1 MRGIV
6 KKKIV
11 LKIIA
16 AVVAVIFVFSVGF
29 WLGTNFVSIK
39 KYVSGGNS
47 DGLSE
52 GSSDFLNNISGG
64 IVDDLSEKTVEE
76 TIDLVYENALVKKD
90 KQELIRAAI
99 EGVLTSLDDKH
110 TEYFTKEEYDQIM
123 QSYSGVMSGIGIIVT
138 VNEDN
143 KTVVVMPIQDTPAF
157 RAGLKEGDIIV
168 KVDGKDIEGMSL
180 EKVVFLIKGEEGTQ
194 VSLTIFRPGE
204 DEEFD
209 VNITREKFYI
219 PNFFSKILEGNI
231 AYIQYIGFQEKGA
244 QRLSE
249 EIQKLIDDGAQ
260 GIIFDLRNNLGGVL
274 DDAVEVCDLFLDKG
288 LIVTVRGRSGNE
300 ESLDKYYA
308 KKGKYA
314 KIPMVILINEYSAS
328 ASELVAGS
336 LKDNE
341 RAVLVGE
348 KSFGKGTVQVLKELS
363 DGSGVKFTTAK
374 YYLPSDISVEGV
386 GLSPDTTVKY
396 DPDSEKDVQLEK
408 AIEEIKSLIEEGTS
422 N

>member
-1 MRGIV
+1 MRR
-6 KKKIV
+6 KTV
-11 LKIIA
+11 LKIVA

-29 WLGTNFVSIK
+29 WLGVNFISIK
-39 KYVSGGNS
+39 KYVSEGNS

-123 QSYSGVMSGIGIIVT
+123 QSYSGVMSGIGVIVT
-138 VNEDN
+138 VNEDG
-143 KTVVVMPIQDTPAF
+143 KAVVVMPIQDTPAF

-168 KVDGKDIEGMSL
+168 KVDGKDIEGMPL
-180 EKVVFLIKGEEGTQ
+180 EKVVSLIKGEEETQ

-209 VNITREKFYI
+209 VNTTREKFYI

-249 EIQKLIDDGAQ
+249 EIQKLIDNGAQ

-288 LIVTVRGRSGNE
+288 LIVTIRGRSGNE

-396 DPDSEKDVQLEK
+396 DPDSEKDMQLEK